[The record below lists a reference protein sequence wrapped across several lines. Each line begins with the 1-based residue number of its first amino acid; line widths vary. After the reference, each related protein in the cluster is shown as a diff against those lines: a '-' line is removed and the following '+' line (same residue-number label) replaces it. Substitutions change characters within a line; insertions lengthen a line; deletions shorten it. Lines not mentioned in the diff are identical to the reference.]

1 MYVFFESVCDIHVKT
16 ISLPLVF
23 QVLNFYCYVTNF
35 LKFRG
40 FRHMYLL
47 SYGFCGS
54 EVQTWLAGSFCKVA
68 IKVSSRAHISSRGS
82 GGVGSTSE
90 LIHVISEIKFSCS
103 CETEGPGLLVA
114 AGQRSLSAS

>member
-1 MYVFFESVCDIHVKT
+1 MYAFFESACDIHVKT
-16 ISLPLVF
+16 ISHPLVL
-23 QVLNFYCYVTNF
+23 QVLNFYCYVTNC

-54 EVQTWLAGSFCKVA
+54 EVQTWLSWIFCKVA
-68 IKVSSRAHISSRGS
+68 IKVSARAQVSSRGS

-90 LIHVISEIKFSCS
+90 LIHVISKIQFSCS